1 MTALQSALT
10 LLLIAAGGSPVP
22 SQSAMAVAEAPAV
35 AMQTRPIE
43 MVTAGPTPLRVTGT
57 LQTYDA
63 DAKLVAVATTNGS
76 LRLFVTR
83 DSRIRQSGH
92 VVDAAQLRARIGS
105 KVVVRYVEADR
116 GRVVVSL
123 TVLGR
128 SSDAPN

>member
-1 MTALQSALT
+1 MFLLITGSGYHAFAWSATPVAAALGVALQA
-10 LLLIAAGGSPVP
+10 
-22 SQSAMAVAEAPAV
+22 
-35 AMQTRPIE
+35 RPIE

-92 VVDAAQLRARIGS
+92 VVDVAQLRARIGS

-128 SSDAPN
+128 SPDAPN